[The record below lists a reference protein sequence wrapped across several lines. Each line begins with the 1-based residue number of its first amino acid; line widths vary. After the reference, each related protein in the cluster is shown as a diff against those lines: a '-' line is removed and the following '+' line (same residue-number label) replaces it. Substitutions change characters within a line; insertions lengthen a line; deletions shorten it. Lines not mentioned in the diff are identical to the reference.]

1 MNGHAIY
8 QMKANFDMR
17 QVIAKGNT
25 LAAFRDAVATLK
37 ERLMPFHEGSE
48 EFEAPEEIRYG

>member
-1 MNGHAIY
+1 
-8 QMKANFDMR
+8 MKVNFDMR

-37 ERLMPFHEGSE
+37 ERLAPFQEGRE
-48 EFEAPEEIRYG
+48 EFEAARGDAHFQLGKS